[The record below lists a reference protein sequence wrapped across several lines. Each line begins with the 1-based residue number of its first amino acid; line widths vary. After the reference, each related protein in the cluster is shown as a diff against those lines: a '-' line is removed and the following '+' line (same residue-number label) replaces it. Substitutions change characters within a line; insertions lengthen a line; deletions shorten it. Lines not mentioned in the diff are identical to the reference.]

1 MSKKMTALSVPYPE
15 TYEQW
20 LEIRRHGIGGSD
32 VAAVL
37 GLNPWRTPVQVW
49 QDKTG
54 QGEKQPES
62 PSMYWGKQ
70 LEDLVAKEFQRRMG
84 MKVQRVNRVIRE
96 GENGWMVAN
105 IDRAIVNPAIRGNV
119 RVLDDETK
127 IQENEG
133 RRITTDAI
141 LECKTAH
148 SFTSQEWGDTQEY
161 EILKKE
167 LVTEHKIPV
176 FYETQVQ
183 WYMAITGVAV
193 CYLAVLIGGN
203 DFRVYLIRRND
214 EVINVLKEKCWEFW
228 LNCVLANKAPEPVNI
243 DDVKRLFKIDSGE
256 MTEASNDIA
265 ADIGE
270 LLILKDKVKSLEEQ
284 QGALSLRITEALGE
298 KLGFTIG
305 GEKAVTFKTQTTR
318 RFDSASFKKDQPALY
333 EKYVKVS
340 TNRILKTY

>member
-1 MSKKMTALSVPYPE
+1 MSALSIPYPE

-37 GLNPWRTPVQVW
+37 GLSPWCTPVQVW

-54 QGEKQPES
+54 QGEKQPET

-84 MKVQRVNRVIRE
+84 MKVQRVNRVIRD

-105 IDRAIVNPAIRGNV
+105 IDRAIVNPSIRGNV
-119 RVLDDETK
+119 RVLDEEAK
-127 IQENEG
+127 INENKG

-141 LECKTAH
+141 LECKTAN
-148 SFTSQEWGDTQEY
+148 SYCAQEWGDTQEY
-161 EILKKE
+161 EIKTNQ
-167 LVTEHKIPV
+167 LVTDHKIPV

-183 WYMAITGVAV
+183 WYMAITGAAV

-203 DFRVYLIRRND
+203 DFRIYLIRRND
-214 EVINVLKEKCWEFW
+214 EVIDVLKKKCWEFW
-228 LNCVLANKAPEPVNI
+228 SNYVLSNKAPEPVNI
-243 DDVKRLFKIDSGE
+243 EDVIRLFKIDTGE

-270 LLILKDKVKSLEEQ
+270 LISLKEKVKSLEEQ

-305 GEKAVTFKTQTTR
+305 GNKVLTFKTQTTR
-318 RFDSASFKKDQPALY
+318 RFDSTKFKKEEPALY

>member
-1 MSKKMTALSVPYPE
+1 MMALSVPYPE
-15 TYEQW
+15 TYEKW

-32 VAAVL
+32 VAAIL
-37 GLNPWRTPVQVW
+37 GLSPWRTPVQVW

-62 PSMYWGKQ
+62 ASMYWGKQ

-84 MKVQRVNRVIRE
+84 MKVQRINRVIRD

-105 IDRAIVNPAIRGNV
+105 IDRAIINPAIRGNV
-119 RVLDDETK
+119 RVLDEESK
-127 IQENEG
+127 IKENKG

-148 SFTSQEWGDTQEY
+148 SFSAQEWGYTQEY
-161 EILKKE
+161 EIKKNQ
-167 LVTEHKIPV
+167 LVTEHEIPV

-183 WYMAITGVAV
+183 WYMAITGAAV
-193 CYLAVLIGGN
+193 CYLAVLIGGS
-203 DFRVYLIRRND
+203 DFRVYLIRRNE
-214 EVINVLKEKCWEFW
+214 EVINVLKKKCWEFW
-228 LNCVLANKAPEPVNI
+228 SNCVLSNKAPDPVDI
-243 DDVKRLFKIDSGE
+243 DDVKRLFKIDTGE
-256 MTEASNDIA
+256 MAEASNDIA

-270 LLILKDKVKSLEEQ
+270 LITLKEKVKTLEEQ
-284 QGALSLRITEALGE
+284 QGALAMRITEALGE

-305 GEKAVTFKTQTTR
+305 GNKAVTFKTQTTR
-318 RFDSASFKKDQPALY
+318 RFDSTKFRKEEPALY